1 MLQSKNPTKTESWK
15 KLSEHFKQIKG
26 LHMKELFSKD
36 PERFAKFSHRF
47 QDILVDCSKNRM
59 TDETMQLL
67 LNLAQRSQSN
77 RRHREN
83 VQRREDQRNRKQIGP
98 ARCPQKPCQ
107 YADTFRRT

>member
-47 QDILVDCSKNRM
+47 QDILVDCSKNRI

-67 LNLAQRSQSN
+67 LNLASEVN
-77 RRHREN
+77 L
-83 VQRREDQRNRKQIGP
+83 DRKSVV
-98 ARCPQKPCQ
+98 
-107 YADTFRRT
+107 